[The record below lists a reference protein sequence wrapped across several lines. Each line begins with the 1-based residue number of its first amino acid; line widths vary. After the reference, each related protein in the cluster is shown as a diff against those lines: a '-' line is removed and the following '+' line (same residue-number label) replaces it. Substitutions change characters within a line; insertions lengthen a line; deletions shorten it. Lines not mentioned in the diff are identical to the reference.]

1 PLQFREKQGRRS
13 CEDFLFRTMAVFRTF
28 LVQKCKIML
37 TLSFLERTLARVSFL
52 KKEGNCKSPL
62 LNYHNRK
69 NILYQAVFSSSST
82 ITDSA
87 SISATSIVPISSSTS
102 FAFVPSLNIVKQY
115 GQALEIIDGF
125 TAIAC
130 SVRATL
136 MRFPVVSSV
145 HIKPPPAPQHIPFS
159 FVRSI
164 STSSIPGIACN
175 ISRGGS
181 YTPLYRPK

>member
-1 PLQFREKQGRRS
+1 TFS
-13 CEDFLFRTMAVFRTF
+13 FFIIF

-37 TLSFLERTLARVSFL
+37 SLYFLERMLDRVSIL

-62 LNYHNRK
+62 LYYHHRK
-69 NILYQAVFSSSST
+69 NILYLAVFSSSST

-115 GQALEIIDGF
+115 GPALEIIDGF

-145 HIKPPPAPQHIPFS
+145 HIKPP
-159 FVRSI
+159 
-164 STSSIPGIACN
+164 
-175 ISRGGS
+175 
-181 YTPLYRPK
+181 

>member
-1 PLQFREKQGRRS
+1 
-13 CEDFLFRTMAVFRTF
+13 MAVFRTF

-115 GQALEIIDGF
+115 GQALEIIDGI

-130 SVRATL
+130 SVRSTL
-136 MRFPVVSSV
+136 MRVPVVSSV
-145 HIKPPPAPQHIPFS
+145 HIKPPPAHNTYRFLSCGPFRQAQYQES
-159 FVRSI
+159 LVIFLAVDHTRHYIVLNSKNHDRL
-164 STSSIPGIACN
+164 TFH
-175 ISRGGS
+175 
-181 YTPLYRPK
+181 